1 MNNDLKI
8 PENFVKTAAPHD
20 RYNRN
25 GRIIQPDAVA
35 NPQTIALCD
44 QLGILD
50 PISNL
55 IDYCVQEVSSPPP
68 NYSTPERF
76 DHNDSTY
83 ISFESSFTSE
93 AGSSV
98 CSSLR
103 SSLSNS
109 FTCSSPMTNLPK
121 TPKLSFPSIRKA
133 EESSSADFIPFCI
146 DRTG

>member
-8 PENFVKTAAPHD
+8 PENFVKTAALYD

-25 GRIIQPDAVA
+25 GRIVQPDAVA

-50 PISNL
+50 PMSNL
-55 IDYCVQEVSSPPP
+55 INYCVQEISSPPT
-68 NYSTPERF
+68 NYSTPERL
-76 DHNDSTY
+76 DNNDSTY
-83 ISFESSFTSE
+83 ISFESSFASDSGTSF
-93 AGSSV
+93 

-121 TPKLSFPSIRKA
+121 KPKLSFPSIKKT
-133 EESSSADFIPFCI
+133 EDSSSADFIPFCI